1 MANHPRKKWKKS
13 SSLQKI
19 RKSINICTMKI
30 CNLEVQTVKKDIKNI
45 HLGVYPPQGRIR
57 VAAPSKT
64 NDEAIRLFV
73 ISKIPWIRKQC
84 SKFSKQQRQ
93 TKREYVAGESHYFL
107 GKRYRLNIM
116 HTNGKPKVEIKRKT
130 HMEFYIRSETPIEK
144 REEILNN
151 FYRRE

>member
-1 MANHPRKKWKKS
+1 MANHLKKMLIKS
-13 SSLQKI
+13 FSLQKI
-19 RKSINICTMKI
+19 RKSIKVCNMKI

-57 VAAPSKT
+57 VAAPLKT
-64 NDEAIRLFV
+64 NDETIRLFV

-84 SKFSKQQRQ
+84 SKFVKQQRQ
-93 TKREYVAGESHYFL
+93 TKREYVSGESHYFF
-107 GKRYRLNIM
+107 GNRHRLSVV

-130 HMEFYIRSETPIEK
+130 HREFYIRSETPIEK